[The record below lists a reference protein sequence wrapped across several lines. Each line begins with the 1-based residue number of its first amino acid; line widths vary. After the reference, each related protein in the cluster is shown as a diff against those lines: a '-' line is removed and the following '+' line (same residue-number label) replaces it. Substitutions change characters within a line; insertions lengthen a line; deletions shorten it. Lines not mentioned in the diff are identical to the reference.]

1 MQYKWAV
8 LAQRALPV
16 LPQPQASG
24 EVTSSLAT
32 GRGGGAGES
41 GGVSPRPPSQPC
53 PFVPPQLSPQVPGIK
68 PERGGGSFAS
78 GCCSF
83 KQWGGRVGRG
93 VGAPMRPES
102 DPINHQRQH
111 SGMSGG
117 IPEPSALCPMN
128 PMGPGAGIRA
138 CRVEAGITPRSLGG
152 GGPWLQ
158 RPPAPTS

>member
-1 MQYKWAV
+1 MGSPGPESPSCPAPAAGLGRSHILPGY
-8 LAQRALPV
+8 RAR
-16 LPQPQASG
+16 G
-24 EVTSSLAT
+24 W
-32 GRGGGAGES
+32 GRRV